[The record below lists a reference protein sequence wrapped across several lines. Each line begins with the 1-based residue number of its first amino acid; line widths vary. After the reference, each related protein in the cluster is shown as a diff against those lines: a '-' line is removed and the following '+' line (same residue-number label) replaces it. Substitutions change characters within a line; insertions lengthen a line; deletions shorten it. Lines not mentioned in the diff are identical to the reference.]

1 MKARRPTNHDH
12 ATYNMT
18 TTNHNN
24 DPITTT
30 TDDALRS
37 AGEPKMR
44 ATDELLQMGDE
55 V

>member
-1 MKARRPTNHDH
+1 
-12 ATYNMT
+12 MT

-37 AGEPKMR
+37 ARGIKDEG
-44 ATDELLQMGDE
+44 TDELLQMGDE
-55 V
+55 I